1 MKHYS
6 NTEYETRS
14 ETYILFYKP
23 QCSYEKSSIAFH
35 KNGNKSK
42 IISHKRKTFIQ
53 CQICLVTV
61 NYFSKDLNMI
71 FPLELYRMKLAKNII

>member
-1 MKHYS
+1 MMPTSKLEVRPTYYFINRNVHMK
-6 NTEYETRS
+6 NRV
-14 ETYILFYKP
+14 
-23 QCSYEKSSIAFH
+23 CIAFH